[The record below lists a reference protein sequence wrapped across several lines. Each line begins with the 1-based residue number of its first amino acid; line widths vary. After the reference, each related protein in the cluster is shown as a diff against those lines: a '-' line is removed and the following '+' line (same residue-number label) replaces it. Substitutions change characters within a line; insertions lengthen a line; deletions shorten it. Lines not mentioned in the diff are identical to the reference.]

1 MTTVGEIV
9 YIIEPI
15 NAPSSSVPPRTTNT
29 KSSSRISSSFSASHK
44 LTTTKKSTQ
53 STHTT
58 KSSSGTLLPCPP
70 KDFTNKTDLT
80 VKMPVTSNTFNLK
93 YTKDKN
99 HEIFTPGTS
108 WYFATD
114 AKLDWDVYFPTW
126 GIPLGTNSASAVVH
140 IPRNVTI
147 DSLIVIGVL
156 RDYTNCGSFDLKF
169 RVIGFP
175 SSDCPGN
182 KPNLPTL
189 SDAPKPTCA
198 SSTTTSVSTST
209 STSSPPINSDFHIA
223 GLLGHSP
230 PTGGWVIGVASQDDD
245 CNTVANNIQ
254 AFLVNAHATDEQDV
268 PPGDIMGKSAFWLDQ
283 LCTYSNRVDFTKTGD
298 NSWTF
303 STSSLYS
310 GSCYS
315 NAGSSVI
322 CEGPANAGTAD
333 ATYEFQQYL
342 VCTPNVGGLCK
353 N

>member
-169 RVIGFP
+169 RVIGF
-175 SSDCPGN
+175 
-182 KPNLPTL
+182 
-189 SDAPKPTCA
+189 
-198 SSTTTSVSTST
+198 VSYTIS
-209 STSSPPINSDFHIA
+209 
-223 GLLGHSP
+223 
-230 PTGGWVIGVASQDDD
+230 
-245 CNTVANNIQ
+245 
-254 AFLVNAHATDEQDV
+254 
-268 PPGDIMGKSAFWLDQ
+268 
-283 LCTYSNRVDFTKTGD
+283 
-298 NSWTF
+298 
-303 STSSLYS
+303 
-310 GSCYS
+310 
-315 NAGSSVI
+315 
-322 CEGPANAGTAD
+322 
-333 ATYEFQQYL
+333 
-342 VCTPNVGGLCK
+342 
-353 N
+353 